1 MPYNDIQLRALLDVA
16 HGGFY
21 TVAKDGTTLL
31 CNKGFVDML
40 GFASADDAIGRKLH
54 DVIHHT
60 HPGGSTYPVTD
71 CPIYKCAT
79 TGVPAHIDDE
89 FFYRL
94 DGGAVPVEY
103 WVHPILKDG
112 QPDGAVCTFVD
123 ISERRRAQ
131 NLQDT
136 LSHELAHRIKN
147 TLTMVQA
154 IVYQSLRNAPSVE
167 AASAAIGDRL
177 AALAQAHDLLTST
190 SWLAAPMAA
199 LVEAA
204 IAPHIGS
211 AKRIAFSGPDIE
223 IAAAPALS
231 LTMAIHELATNAWK
245 YGALSVP
252 EGRVSLDWSVTGSEP
267 DAKFQM
273 RWRET
278 GGPVVSTPTKTGFG
292 SRLIGGSFGSDF
304 GGNTEFHYK
313 PTGYEWTLNAPV
325 SGIKQL

>member
-1 MPYNDIQLRALLDVA
+1 MPYTDAQLRALLDVA

-31 CNKGFVDML
+31 CNRGFVEML
-40 GFASADDAIGRKLH
+40 GFDSVDDAVGRKLH

-60 HPGGSTYPVTD
+60 HPGGSKYDVTD

-79 TGVPAHIDDE
+79 TGAPAHIDNE
-89 FFYRL
+89 FFYHQ
-94 DGGAVPVEY
+94 DGTAVPVEY

-131 NLQDT
+131 DRQDT

-154 IVYQSLRNAPSVE
+154 IVYQSLRNAPNIEV
-167 AASAAIGDRL
+167 ARTAIGERL
-177 AALAQAHDLLTST
+177 GALAQAHDRLTRT

-211 AKRIAFSGPDIE
+211 AQLIAFSGPDIE
-223 IAAAPALS
+223 IAAGPSLS
-231 LTMAIHELATNAWK
+231 LAMAIHELATNAVK

-252 EGRVSLDWSVTGSEP
+252 EGRVSLEWSIAGSDP
-267 DAKFQM
+267 DAMFQM

-278 GGPVVSTPTKTGFG
+278 GGPTVLPPQRQV
-292 SRLIGGSFGSDF
+292 LA
-304 GGNTEFHYK
+304 
-313 PTGYEWTLNAPV
+313 LV
-325 SGIKQL
+325 